1 MSTIVAIIFATA
13 VSAISGTSRN
23 DHIITGTINLE
34 ATEILKVK
42 ARVTPNISLVFDN
55 SPGSDGYAGL
65 ILEDF
70 KTMYEQR
77 EIRTYARG
85 YCLSTCSFAFLMGE
99 NPTLLPPTSWMS
111 PTYLLVHP
119 IMRADNYEIV
129 RDKTDQILQQI
140 VAKSRNKISIEFL
153 NHIYVTKNLKG
164 GIYIFRKPITNS
176 ETKEK
181 SYVQVCTGLET
192 RIPFSCKSLPDV
204 TPESLGISV
213 E

>member
-1 MSTIVAIIFATA
+1 MSTIAAIIIAATVSA
-13 VSAISGTSRN
+13 VSDTSKNEHIISGTIS
-23 DHIITGTINLE
+23 LE
-34 ATEILKVK
+34 AIEILKVK
-42 ARVTPNISLVFDN
+42 ARVTPNISFVFDN
-55 SPGSDGYAGL
+55 SPGSDGFAGL

-70 KTMYEQR
+70 KTMFEQKK
-77 EIRTYARG
+77 IKTYARG
-85 YCLSTCSFAFLMGE
+85 YCLSTCAFAFLMGE

-119 IMRADNYEIV
+119 IMKANNYEIV

-140 VAKSRNKISIEFL
+140 VSKRQNKISIEFL

-192 RIPFSCKSLPDV
+192 GIPFSCKSLPSV
-204 TPESLGISV
+204 TPESLGIGI

>member
-1 MSTIVAIIFATA
+1 MNTIAAIFISA
-13 VSAISGTSRN
+13 AISVGSDAN
-23 DHIITGTINLE
+23 KNEHIITGTISLE
-34 ATEILKVK
+34 TTEVLKVK
-42 ARVTPNISLVFDN
+42 ARVTPNIYFIFDK
-55 SPGSDGYAGL
+55 SPGSDGFAGL

-70 KTMYEQR
+70 KTMFEQKK
-77 EIRTYARG
+77 IKTYARG

-119 IMRADNYEIV
+119 IMKASTYEIV

-140 VAKSRNKISIEFL
+140 VSKRQNKISIEFL

-192 RIPFSCKSLPDV
+192 GIPFSCKSLPNV

>member
-1 MSTIVAIIFATA
+1 MTFLSAFILISSIAFNETNKVDTHVINGAITLQ
-13 VSAISGTSRN
+13 T
-23 DHIITGTINLE
+23 
-34 ATEILKVK
+34 TEILKVK
-42 ARVTPNISLVFDN
+42 TRTSPNLSLVFEN
-55 SPGSDGYAGL
+55 SPGSDGFAGL

-70 KTMYEQR
+70 KTKFEQKK
-77 EIRTYARG
+77 IKTYARG

-99 NPTLLPPTSWMS
+99 HPTLLPPTSWMS

-119 IMRADNYEIV
+119 IMKASNYEIL

-140 VAKSRNKISIEFL
+140 VAKSQNKISIEFL